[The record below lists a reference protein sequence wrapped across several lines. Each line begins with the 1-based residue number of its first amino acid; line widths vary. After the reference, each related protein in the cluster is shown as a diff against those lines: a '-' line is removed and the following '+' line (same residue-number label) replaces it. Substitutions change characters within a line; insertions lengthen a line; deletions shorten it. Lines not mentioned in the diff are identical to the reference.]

1 MGLQAYLTLAAVV
14 FCIGLFGVMTR
25 RNTIGILLG
34 IELMLNSVN
43 INLVAFAR
51 YLGDV
56 TGMVFAV
63 FTICI
68 TVAEAAVGLAIVIL
82 LFRIRRTVTADQLDL
97 LRG

>member
-14 FCIGLFGVMTR
+14 FCIGLFGVVTR

-43 INLVAFAR
+43 INLVAFSR
-51 YLGDV
+51 FSGDV
-56 TGMVFAV
+56 TGMIFSV

-68 TVAEAAVGLAIVIL
+68 TVAEAALGLAIVIL
-82 LFRIRRTVTADQLDL
+82 LFRIRRTVMADHLDL
-97 LRG
+97 LKG